1 MPSTGPTAGGPEA
14 RRPQSAPAG
23 ARDTSGLT
31 SSLVLAYVERAGGRA
46 AVDELLRLAAV
57 RDSEAQLRDE
67 HHWFPYADKIRLFDA
82 AISVLGDP
90 QAPRRIGES
99 ALEANVAAPLRRALR
114 LLGSPK
120 IVYANI
126 APTSGKFSTG
136 VRMELH
142 RIDSNSAR
150 MRFVA
155 VTGVGLH
162 PHDCLYNL
170 GLLACPPR
178 LFGMPSARVSHP
190 LCACHGDETCVYDV
204 TWG

>member
-46 AVDELLRLAAV
+46 AVDELLRRAAV

-90 QAPRRIGES
+90 QAPRRIGEL
-99 ALEANVAAPLRRALR
+99 ALEANGAAPLRRALG
-114 LLGSPK
+114 LVGS
-120 IVYANI
+120 ANI
-126 APTSGKFSTG
+126 
-136 VRMELH
+136 
-142 RIDSNSAR
+142 
-150 MRFVA
+150 
-155 VTGVGLH
+155 
-162 PHDCLYNL
+162 
-170 GLLACPPR
+170 LLAD
-178 LFGMPSARVSHP
+178 LGA
-190 LCACHGDETCVYDV
+190 T
-204 TWG
+204 